1 MEIQTNLKRTVNYLS
16 SVIGSR
22 GYLEMKPLEL
32 AADYIAGEL
41 RSYGYDVL
49 IQAYDFEGRTYK
61 NIITELQG
69 KKSQEKILVIGAHY
83 DTVIGTPGAD
93 DNASGIAGLLEIAR
107 LLSNKN
113 LDKTVRFVA
122 FTLEEPPLFMTRHM
136 GSYVYA
142 RSLKKKREDIEGMVS
157 LEMIGYF
164 KDSPKSQSFPLPFFS
179 WFYPDKANFIALVGN
194 LSSKSFISSFKSGF
208 KKGTDLPVESLS
220 TISLVPGMDFSD
232 HSSFYRFGY
241 KALMVTDTA
250 FYRNTNYHEIT
261 DREETLDYRRM
272 TEVVLGIKSAIEKL
286 GMSLP

>member
-22 GYLEMKPLEL
+22 GYLEMKPLGL
-32 AADYIAGEL
+32 AADYIEGEL

-49 IQAYDFEGRTYK
+49 IQPYDFEGRIYK
-61 NIITELQG
+61 NIIAELQG
-69 KKSQEKILVIGAHY
+69 KKTQEKILVIGAHY

-142 RSLKKKREDIEGMVS
+142 RSLKKKRENIEGMVS

-164 KDSPKSQSFPLPFFS
+164 KDSPKSQSFPLPFFN
-179 WFYPDKANFIALVGN
+179 WFYPNKANFIALVGN

-220 TISLVPGMDFSD
+220 TISLVPGVDFSD

-250 FYRNTNYHEIT
+250 FYRNTHYHEIT

-272 TEVVLGIKSAIEKL
+272 TEVVLGIRSAIEKL
-286 GMSLP
+286 GMYLP